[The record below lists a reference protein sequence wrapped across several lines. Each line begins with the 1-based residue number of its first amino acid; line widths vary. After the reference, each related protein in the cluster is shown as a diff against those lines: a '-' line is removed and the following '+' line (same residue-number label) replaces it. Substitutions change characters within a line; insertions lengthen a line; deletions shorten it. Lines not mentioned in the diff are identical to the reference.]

1 MPLRFDVV
9 IKRAQVVDGTG
20 NPAYKSDIGLAEG
33 KIAALEPDLGQPEAG
48 RIIEAEGLVASPG
61 FIDVHS
67 HDDAYVL
74 KEPAAGQKV
83 MQGVTTV
90 VVGNCGFSLA
100 PNPDDRGDYLAK
112 IAMLMGGGVM
122 PAAAQRISSF
132 ADYLD
137 QLEAVRPGINVAPL
151 VGHATIRIAALGW
164 ENRPPSPEELATMKR
179 LTAQAMEEGAVGLS
193 TGLIYVP
200 ATFART
206 DEIVALAEIA
216 GQYQGVY
223 ATHLRNEGDT
233 EIEAIEE
240 AIQIGRRGGLPV
252 QVSHHKIAGRENWGN
267 SEATL
272 ALFAR
277 ARAEGVEVTC
287 DQYPYPAGSTILA
300 AALPPSLAGGGPDV
314 YAEKLKDPEVR
325 KAAVAEIEQ
334 GGRGRWENLIKGA
347 GFEGMVISFSRKHPE
362 YLGRS
367 IAEIARGQ
375 GRSPYDAFFDLVAEE
390 KMDVGMIIF
399 MMEEADIER
408 IMKDR
413 LTMIGSDG
421 IPGYGESRIH
431 PRQTSTFPRVLG
443 RYVRERQV
451 LGLEEAVRK
460 MTSLPAQ
467 TFRLKSKGLLK
478 EGFDADLVL
487 FDPETVL
494 DRGTYEEPMLQPA
507 GIPWVLVN
515 GQVAVE
521 DGRFRGANSGRVLR
535 HRV

>member
-1 MPLRFDVV
+1 VPKQLDTV
-9 IKRAQVVDGTG
+9 IKNARLVDGTG
-20 NPAYKSDIGLAEG
+20 NPAYRADLGLAQG
-33 KIAALEPDLGQPEAG
+33 KIAVIERDLGRPEAG
-48 RIIEAEGLVASPG
+48 RVIEAEGLVAAPG
-61 FIDVHS
+61 FIDAHS

-83 MQGVTTV
+83 SQGVTTV

-100 PNPDDRGDYLAK
+100 PNPDDGGDYLAK
-112 IAMLMGGGVM
+112 IAMLMGGGAM

-137 QLEAVRPGINVAPL
+137 QLEAAKPGLNVAPL
-151 VGHATIRIAALGW
+151 VGHATIRIAVLGW
-164 ENRPPSPEELATMKR
+164 ENRAPSPDELAAMKR
-179 LTAQAMEEGAVGLS
+179 LTAQAMEEGAFGLS

-200 ATFART
+200 AIYAQT
-206 DEIVALAEIA
+206 DEIATLAEIA
-216 GQYQGVY
+216 GQHQGVY
-223 ATHLRNEGDT
+223 ATHLRNEGDL

-240 AIQIGRRGGLPV
+240 AVQIGRRGGLPV
-252 QVSHHKIAGRENWGN
+252 HVSHHKIAGRQNWGN
-267 SEATL
+267 SDKTL

-314 YAEKLKDPEVR
+314 YAERLKDPEVR

-334 GGRGRWENLIKGA
+334 GGQGRWENLIKGA
-347 GFEGMVISFSRKHPE
+347 GFEGMVLSFSRRHPE
-362 YLGRS
+362 HLGRS

-375 GRSPYDAFFDLVAEE
+375 GRSSYDVFFDLVAEE
-390 KMDVGMIIF
+390 KLDVGMIIF
-399 MMEEADIER
+399 MMDEADIER

-421 IPGYGESRIH
+421 IPGYGESRTH

-467 TFRLKSKGLLK
+467 TFGLKSKGLLK

-487 FDPETVL
+487 FDPKTIL

-521 DGRFRGANSGRVLR
+521 DGRFRGASSGRVLR